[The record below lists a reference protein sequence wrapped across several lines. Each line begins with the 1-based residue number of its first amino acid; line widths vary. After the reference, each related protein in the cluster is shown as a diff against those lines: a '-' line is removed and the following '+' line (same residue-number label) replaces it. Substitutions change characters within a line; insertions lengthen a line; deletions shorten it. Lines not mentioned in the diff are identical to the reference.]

1 MDVKKNNDNLKTDFE
16 DISVKVNDFDIY
28 ELFKN
33 NTSDT
38 GSIDTSAILI
48 QNLEKKLFKKFELID
63 TNSKKQNE
71 DVFRTKN
78 EMGNMKILF
87 ETTNKNVGKINEEV
101 EKVKK
106 ESEEIK
112 GLLDEKIKEIEEK
125 LRELSNQI
133 NESILNQ
140 INEMRDKH
148 KEDMKNLVEE
158 TKSNYATS
166 LQEEEAKSRS
176 QQPGINDGELKLIR
190 DCIKKT
196 SDFEKTFKVFVN
208 SVNIDNLKNELGK
221 IREALDGKLNVSDVT
236 DFKESLCEINN

>member
-1 MDVKKNNDNLKTDFE
+1 MDVKKNNDNLKSDFE

-33 NTSDT
+33 NTSES

-63 TNSKKQNE
+63 TNLKKQNE

-78 EMGNMKILF
+78 EMGNIKLLVDNN
-87 ETTNKNVGKINEEV
+87 NKNLNKINEEV
-101 EKVKK
+101 EKIKK
-106 ESEEIK
+106 ESEVIK

-125 LRELSNQI
+125 LKELSNQI
-133 NESILNQ
+133 NESIINQ
-140 INEMRDKH
+140 INEMKEKH
-148 KEDMKNLVEE
+148 KEDMKNLIEE
-158 TKSNYATS
+158 TKSNYNIT

-176 QQPGINDGELKLIR
+176 QQPGVSDGELKVIR

-196 SDFEKTFKVFVN
+196 SDFEKTFKVFVA
-208 SVNIDNLKNELGK
+208 SVNIDNIKNELGK
-221 IREALDGKLNVSDVT
+221 MRESLDGKLNVSDVT
-236 DFKESLCEINN
+236 DFKESLCKIK